1 MRPGSRR
8 LSAGCGCR
16 RVTVAKFPVC
26 STARGPWE
34 RRSGDLRGWRAAK
47 CSAVRADSRLG
58 STLDPGVLR
67 QCAGR
72 FWGSRRA
79 RAQAVGEAKPQ
90 GRVHV
95 GAAAGAGRGVASPPP
110 GRDLHVCGGP
120 RLPAPS
126 QLQVRAGRAGLE
138 GSGRAET
145 RAPPHPDPGRTAPP
159 RAPVAASLPRSSRSP
174 SCEVAL
180 RPSPPSALQSSA
192 PSLAA
197 RSWATL
203 PPRAPEGRSH
213 ERNVQLSSYRGHS
226 VSVRRGLSQWLHQH
240 FGVSEPRAKRGASG
254 PLYQLRVS

>member
-26 STARGPWE
+26 STAWATGEALWGSPRVESREVQRGAGGQPSRKHTRSRGPP
-34 RRSGDLRGWRAAK
+34 
-47 CSAVRADSRLG
+47 AVRGTLLG
-58 STLDPGVLR
+58 TK
-67 QCAGR
+67 
-72 FWGSRRA
+72 A

-138 GSGRAET
+138 GSRRSET

-159 RAPVAASLPRSSRSP
+159 RAPVAASLPGPPRSSGSP
-174 SCEVAL
+174 GCEVAL
-180 RPSPPSALQSSA
+180 HPSPPSALQSSA

-197 RSWATL
+197 RSCATL

-213 ERNVQLSSYRGHS
+213 ERNV
-226 VSVRRGLSQWLHQH
+226 
-240 FGVSEPRAKRGASG
+240 
-254 PLYQLRVS
+254 